1 MATLVNRA
9 KVATATTGT
18 GTISLGAA
26 DVGYQTFAAAGVS
39 NADVV
44 RYTIEDGTAWE
55 IGTGTYTASG
65 TTLSRSLT
73 QSSTGSL
80 LSLTGAAS
88 VFVTAAAADI
98 QQPPS
103 EGPFVNGDK
112 TKLDG
117 IEAGAD
123 VTDTANVTAAGALM
137 DSEVTNLAQVK
148 AFDET
153 DYATAAQGT
162 KADAALPK
170 AGGAMTGAITTNS
183 TFDGRNVSVDGTKLD
198 GIEAS
203 ADVTDTANVTAAGAL
218 MDSEVD
224 ADIKTL
230 VLPASTTI
238 SAFGRT
244 LIDDAAASNARTTLG
259 LGTAATTAASAYAT
273 AAQGT
278 LADSATQ
285 PADLATVATTG
296 AYSDLT
302 GTPASY
308 TDANVDTHL
317 NTSTATTG
325 EVLSWSG
332 TDYDWIAAGGGGSPD
347 LYAEN
352 PSSATAP
359 SATGLN
365 AVAIGS
371 SATASGGAS
380 GTNSSVAIGTS
391 ASATANG
398 AAAFGGLNPQANGIG
413 SLALGYTPSA
423 GSSFSAAIGYNATT
437 ATGSRAT
444 ALTNSRASGTDSF
457 AAAIANNTSSYGAS
471 GANSVAMGTLAK
483 ASSTSAICLGM
494 ISISSGARAVNFGS
508 YSTASGSYSAVLS
521 GVSNSVGQ
529 NYSVVLN
536 GAGSVNNIAGKVV
549 WGNHGLT
556 GNEGGMYRFFADT
569 TTATPEALTT
579 TNTTA
584 GTNNQIILPNNS
596 AYSFSGTI
604 IAREQASAG
613 SDYASWEIKGALL
626 RDANAASTVLGNGI
640 QNKLYATS
648 GASAWVIALT
658 ADTTNGGLK
667 IEVTGAAS
675 TNIRWV
681 ATVNTSE
688 VTY

>member
-148 AFDET
+148 AFDSS
-153 DYATAAQGT
+153 D
-162 KADAALPK
+162 
-170 AGGAMTGAITTNS
+170 
-183 TFDGRNVSVDGTKLD
+183 
-198 GIEAS
+198 
-203 ADVTDTANVTAAGAL
+203 
-218 MDSEVD
+218 
-224 ADIKTL
+224 
-230 VLPASTTI
+230 
-238 SAFGRT
+238 
-244 LIDDAAASNARTTLG
+244 
-259 LGTAATTAASAYAT
+259 YAT

-296 AYSDLT
+296 AYSDIT

-317 NTSTATTG
+317 NKSTATTG

-352 PSSATAP
+352 YDGTSTLP
-359 SATGLN
+359 SATGSN
-365 AVAIGS
+365 AVAIGIN
-371 SATASGGAS
+371 ATGSGFRAMAIGENSVAS
-380 GTNSSVAIGTS
+380 GTRATAIGLGS
-391 ASATANG
+391 NSTAQQG
-398 AAAFGGLNPQANGIG
+398 
-413 SLALGYTPSA
+413 LALGS
-423 GSSFSAAIGYNATT
+423 NAR
-437 ATGSRAT
+437 AVTGTNAT
-444 ALTNSRASGTDSF
+444 ALTNSHASGVDSF
-457 AAAIANNTSSYGAS
+457 AAAIDTNSSSYGAS
-471 GANSVAMGTLAK
+471 GTSSVAIGKLAK
-483 ASSTSAICLGM
+483 ASSTSAFSLGENAVASNSSSYALGQYATASNVFSYCLGGF
-494 ISISSGARAVNFGS
+494 SSATGYGS
-508 YSTASGSYSAVLS
+508 YAIGTSIQAAA
-521 GVSNSVGQ
+521 Q
-529 NYSVVLN
+529 YSVAIGRRSKTAIIGQFAFSNEHFSSAGDSQTSIYVLR
-536 GAGSVNNIAGKVV
+536 S
-549 WGNHGLT
+549 
-556 GNEGGMYRFFADT
+556 DT
-569 TTATPEALTT
+569 TDATPEAMATDGP
-579 TNTTA
+579 NTTRNA
-584 GTNNQIILPNNS
+584 FNQIILPNNS

-648 GASAWVIALT
+648 GASAWAIALT

>member
-26 DVGYQTFAAAGVS
+26 DIGYQTFAAAGVS

-80 LSLTGAAS
+80 LSLTGTAS

-148 AFDET
+148 AFDSS
-153 DYATAAQGT
+153 D
-162 KADAALPK
+162 
-170 AGGAMTGAITTNS
+170 
-183 TFDGRNVSVDGTKLD
+183 
-198 GIEAS
+198 
-203 ADVTDTANVTAAGAL
+203 
-218 MDSEVD
+218 
-224 ADIKTL
+224 
-230 VLPASTTI
+230 
-238 SAFGRT
+238 
-244 LIDDAAASNARTTLG
+244 
-259 LGTAATTAASAYAT
+259 YAT

-296 AYSDLT
+296 AYSDIT

-317 NTSTATTG
+317 NKSTATTG

-352 PSSATAP
+352 YDGTSTLP
-359 SATGLN
+359 SATGSN
-365 AVAIGS
+365 AVAIGIN
-371 SATASGGAS
+371 ATGSGFRAMAIGENSVAS
-380 GTNSSVAIGTS
+380 GTRATAIGLGS
-391 ASATANG
+391 NSTAQQG
-398 AAAFGGLNPQANGIG
+398 
-413 SLALGYTPSA
+413 LALGS
-423 GSSFSAAIGYNATT
+423 NAR
-437 ATGSRAT
+437 AVTGTNAT
-444 ALTNSRASGTDSF
+444 ALTNSHASGVDSF
-457 AAAIANNTSSYGAS
+457 AAAIDTNSSSYGAS
-471 GANSVAMGTLAK
+471 GTSSVAIGKLAK
-483 ASSTSAICLGM
+483 ASSTSAFSLGENAVASNSSSYALGQYATASNVFSYCLGGF
-494 ISISSGARAVNFGS
+494 SSATGYGS
-508 YSTASGSYSAVLS
+508 YAIGTSIQAAA
-521 GVSNSVGQ
+521 Q
-529 NYSVVLN
+529 YSVAIGRRSKTAIIGQFAFSNEHFSSAGDSQTSIYVLR
-536 GAGSVNNIAGKVV
+536 S
-549 WGNHGLT
+549 
-556 GNEGGMYRFFADT
+556 DT
-569 TTATPEALTT
+569 TDATPEAMATDGP
-579 TNTTA
+579 NTTRNA
-584 GTNNQIILPNNS
+584 FNQIILPNNS

-648 GASAWVIALT
+648 GASAWAIALT

-681 ATVNTSE
+681 ATVNNSE
-688 VTY
+688 VTF